1 MIDIA
6 TSLALIKGA
15 IDIVKSLRNNISDAK
30 FQKELISVYDS
41 LIDLKGELLSLQ
53 TQNAELSDVN
63 HKLKQQ
69 LAEYDNWK
77 KTESRYELKEFSP
90 GIFVYALKE
99 EFRGE
104 EPLHYL
110 CPACMQK
117 RQKGIMSKTQINGS
131 AYKCS
136 ICNWRVDSY
145 AGPMMI

>member
-6 TSLALIKGA
+6 TSFALIKGA
-15 IDIVKSLRNNISDAK
+15 IEIVNSLRENISDTK

-41 LIDLKGELLSLQ
+41 LINLKGEILSLQ

-63 HKLKQQ
+63 RKLEQR
-69 LAEYDNWK
+69 LAEYDNRE
-77 KTESRYELKEFSP
+77 KTKSRYKLEKFEP
-90 GIFVYALKE
+90 GVFAYALKE

-104 EPLHYL
+104 ETFHYL
-110 CPACMQK
+110 CPACMER
-117 RQKGIMSKTQINGS
+117 RQKGIISKTHTNGS